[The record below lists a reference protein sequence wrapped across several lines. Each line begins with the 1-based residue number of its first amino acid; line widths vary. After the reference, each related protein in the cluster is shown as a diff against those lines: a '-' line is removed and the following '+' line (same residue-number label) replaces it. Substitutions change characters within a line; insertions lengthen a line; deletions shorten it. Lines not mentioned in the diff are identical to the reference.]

1 MIGVRPLLLPDASQP
16 YLGATPSPSGLPLLG
31 YSLFELR
38 PLASIGVS
46 LSMAVAIQHLVG
58 VAIAIAL
65 YVLLLRWGAWRW
77 LSALATAPALLD
89 MRVVTA
95 EHLLLPQTLFAA
107 LVTAAVL
114 VVGWRSR
121 PPVVAVFGFGLLLGV
136 ASTVLPV
143 GVALLPVALVFA
155 LLAAATSE
163 ARMVSVVAVVVGFG
177 LPFVA
182 YLGWQHDESGTY
194 PVAAISGVPQQGTSL
209 TEFESTVS
217 AWADGSISHTAR
229 WQLERYVDHQSTVD
243 TAPYYE
249 HGLRPLSIHPPSAG
263 LARIAG
269 SLVTTVP
276 VLLTTLLLGLAG
288 AVGLGR
294 TAPAPMRAVCGA
306 LAILPLTVLAVS
318 MASSGPSWGDTMV
331 ALILWPAA
339 GALGVTAM
347 TRGRRGRS
355 ATRPQTDEVDRR
367 ATVAFDEA
375 YASPGLAPVVVVI
388 AAYNEA
394 AGLPTV
400 LDRIPDEVCSLPT
413 DVVVVDDGSSDE
425 TCAVARADPRAY
437 VVACPVN
444 RGQGAALRLGYRIAR
459 THGARYILTTDADG
473 QYDTADFPRVLAPV
487 IAGEADFVTGSRR
500 LGHQHTYDR
509 VRRAGVHVFA
519 WIVGAFVGQRITD
532 TSFGLRAIRADAT
545 GVVTLNQPQYQ
556 SSELLLGMFSHGFT
570 VAEVP
575 GTMHKRSAGATKK
588 GRNLVY
594 GLRYARVVIGT
605 WWREGCP
612 SPVTESAPAL
622 VGRIERAPERS

>member
-1 MIGVRPLLLPDASQP
+1 MLLTDSSQP
-16 YLGATPSPSGLPLLG
+16 FLGATPSPSGLPVLG

-38 PLASIGVS
+38 PLSSIGGS
-46 LSMAVAIQHLVG
+46 LSMAVAIQHLIG

-89 MRVVTA
+89 LRVVTA
-95 EHLLLPQTLFAA
+95 EHLLLPQTLFVA
-107 LVTAAVL
+107 LVTAAML

-121 PPVVAVFGFGLLLGV
+121 PPAVAVFAFGVLLGV

-143 GVALLPVALVFA
+143 GVALLPVAIAFA
-155 LLAAATSE
+155 VLAAATSE
-163 ARMVSVVAVVVGFG
+163 ARLVSLVAVVVGFG

-194 PVAAISGVPQQGTSL
+194 PVTAISGVPQQRATLAEVG
-209 TEFESTVS
+209 STVS

-229 WQLERYVDHQSTVD
+229 WQLDRYIDQQSTVD
-243 TAPYYE
+243 ATPYYE
-249 HGLRPLSIHPPSAG
+249 RGLRPLSIHPPAAG

-269 SLVTTVP
+269 SLETTVP
-276 VLLTTLLLGLAG
+276 LLLAALLLGLAG

-306 LAILPLTVLAVS
+306 LAILPLSVLAVS
-318 MASSGPSWGDTMV
+318 MASSGPSWGDTLL
-331 ALILWPAA
+331 ALMLWPAA
-339 GALGVTAM
+339 GALGIMAM
-347 TRGRRGRS
+347 VRGRRGRS
-355 ATRPQTDEVDRR
+355 AARPQIDEVDRQ
-367 ATVAFDEA
+367 ATLAFDDA
-375 YASPGLAPVVVVI
+375 YASPRLGPVVVVI

-400 LDRIPDEVCSLPT
+400 LDRIPDEVCSLLT

-425 TCAVARADPRAY
+425 TCAVARGNPRAY
-437 VVACPVN
+437 VVASPVN

-519 WIVGAFVGQRITD
+519 WIVSAFVGQRITD
-532 TSFGLRAIRADAT
+532 TSFGLRAFRADAT

-570 VAEVP
+570 VTEVP
-575 GTMHKRSAGATKK
+575 GTMHQRSAGATKK

-594 GLRYARVVIGT
+594 GFRYARVVIGT

-622 VGRIERAPERS
+622 VGRIERARERT